1 MSATLSSLWFPPWCT
16 HISNHIKL
24 YTLKIFNWLYMN
36 WICMKLVKIKMK
48 KIFRYKAIDTLIYFY
63 SHNSLNYS
71 QGTHCTDW
79 YLLLLFSHSVMSDSF
94 VTPWTPLEPRGSR
107 QAPLS
112 MGFRRQECWNG
123 LPFPSPGD
131 LPDQRI
137 EPVSPAL
144 QVDSLPL
151 SQLSFPQ
158 FVFAENFSILCLC
171 SRL

>member
-1 MSATLSSLWFPPWCT
+1 
-16 HISNHIKL
+16 
-24 YTLKIFNWLYMN
+24 
-36 WICMKLVKIKMK
+36 MKLVKIKMK

-71 QGTHCTDW
+71 QGTHFTDW

-112 MGFRRQECWNG
+112 MGFPRQECWNV

-131 LPDQRI
+131 FPN
-137 EPVSPAL
+137 PGTKSV
-144 QVDSLPL
+144 SLPL
-151 SQLSFPQ
+151 ISRFFTTEP
-158 FVFAENFSILCLC
+158 AELPTVCLC
-171 SRL
+171 RKFLYFMSVFSTVKM